1 MSIYEYETSNGKPV
15 LDSNGD
21 IKFKWHKDNE
31 TDVYSATSP
40 GEGYEK
46 VLKSEAQAGLIQL
59 VTKDSSLARMFVEY
73 DDYNAF
79 V

>member
-1 MSIYEYETSNGKPV
+1 MSIYEIETSNGKPV

-40 GEGYEK
+40 GTGWEK
-46 VLKSEAQAGLIQL
+46 VIKSENQSGLVQL
-59 VTKDSSLARMFVEY
+59 VTKDT
-73 DDYNAF
+73 AF
-79 V
+79 AGL